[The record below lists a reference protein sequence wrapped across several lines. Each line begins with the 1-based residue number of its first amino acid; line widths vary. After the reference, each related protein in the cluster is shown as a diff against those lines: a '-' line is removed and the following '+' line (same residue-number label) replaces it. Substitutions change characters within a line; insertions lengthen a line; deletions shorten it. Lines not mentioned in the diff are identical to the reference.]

1 MVPQDLKMKL
11 ESKKITLI
19 FIIFISL
26 VAGYSVYKMFFKPE
40 ETLTPGFEV
49 GNTLIDLEIPNIKGG
64 SIKLSEFNGDIIIID
79 FMAPWCP
86 PCKEQF
92 KIFKQLDQNQVKI
105 LTINVDPRY
114 NTSSLLSFAEK
125 EGVTWFFG
133 HLPEAAISY
142 QVSAIPI
149 VILADSNSVIRYRGF
164 YTPLETLQS
173 LIEQFT

>member
-1 MVPQDLKMKL
+1 MKL

-26 VAGYSVYKMFFKPE
+26 VAGYSVYKMSFKSE
-40 ETLTPGFEV
+40 KTLTPGFEV

-64 SIKLSEFNGDIIIID
+64 SIKLSEFNEDIIIID

-92 KIFKQLDQNQVKI
+92 EVFKQLDQNQVKI

-114 NTSSLLSFAEK
+114 NTSSLLSFAE
-125 EGVTWFFG
+125 
-133 HLPEAAISY
+133 
-142 QVSAIPI
+142 
-149 VILADSNSVIRYRGF
+149 
-164 YTPLETLQS
+164 
-173 LIEQFT
+173 